1 MTAARSSRLGSAWF
15 LGAVFCAFLVFAWLR
30 GAGRL
35 LIPLLLLGG
44 LAWFVHRLVRAVRA
58 PVD

>member
-1 MTAARSSRLGSAWF
+1 MLFGGLF
-15 LGAVFCAFLVFAWLR
+15 GAFLVFAWLR

-35 LIPLLLLGG
+35 LIPVLLIGG
-44 LAWFVHRLVRAVRA
+44 FAWFVHRLVRALRA